1 MSKIDELLAQQEK
14 LKQQIYVERKKEQE
28 TKRKMIVKQ
37 KILLY
42 SLTSLI
48 KFFLMILKN
57 LDYQLNKKTLKTISL
72 KRLSTIGTL
81 KIALHAPGYFEN

>member
-37 KILLY
+37 KILLGGY
-42 SLTSLI
+42 LLN
-48 KFFLMILKN
+48 KFEKMDIEEKKVILKEIK
-57 LDYQLNKKTLKTISL
+57 DSTSEKRISDNKAIDDLYKHIS
-72 KRLSTIGTL
+72 
-81 KIALHAPGYFEN
+81 

>member
-37 KILLY
+37 KILLGGY
-42 SLTSLI
+42 LLN
-48 KFFLMILKN
+48 KFEKMDVEEKKIILKEIK
-57 LDYQLNKKTLKTISL
+57 DSTSERRISDNKAIDDLYKHIS
-72 KRLSTIGTL
+72 
-81 KIALHAPGYFEN
+81 